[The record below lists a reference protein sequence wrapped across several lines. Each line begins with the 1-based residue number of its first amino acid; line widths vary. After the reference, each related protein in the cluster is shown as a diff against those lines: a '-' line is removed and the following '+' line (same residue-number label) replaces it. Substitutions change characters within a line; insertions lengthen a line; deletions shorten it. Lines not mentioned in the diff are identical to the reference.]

1 MGDMDEVEVQD
12 AAGDALAKLRGVRQ
26 LLDAAA
32 GCSDDFPIGR
42 DGCALLAEQV
52 GEACDLIEPLA
63 RR

>member
-32 GCSDDFPIGR
+32 GCS
-42 DGCALLAEQV
+42 
-52 GEACDLIEPLA
+52 
-63 RR
+63 